1 MNKQEASGEVGAL
14 PPVESSAST
23 AENGASQG
31 VDSVPATRRT
41 TLRPPNL
48 DGVPVPGGK
57 SHTQRKLV
65 YEVFWQCPHL
75 TGADV
80 RAVARYAALS
90 LRFMRGERRLRE
102 LGETTVAGDPRKLA
116 AEQRFLAAELRQHE
130 AALGITAASR
140 ASLGVDLGRMA
151 DLAALMAGR
160 GER

>member
-1 MNKQEASGEVGAL
+1 MNKQEVSDEARAA
-14 PPVESSAST
+14 PPVNSSAS
-23 AENGASQG
+23 ASQNGASQG
-31 VDSVPATRRT
+31 ADGVPATRRT
-41 TLRPPNL
+41 ALRPPNL

-90 LRFMRGERRLRE
+90 LRFMRAERRLRE
-102 LGETTVAGDPRKLA
+102 LGETTAAGDPRKLA

-140 ASLGVDLGRMA
+140 ASLGVDLGKMQ
-151 DLAALMAGR
+151 DLASLMARR